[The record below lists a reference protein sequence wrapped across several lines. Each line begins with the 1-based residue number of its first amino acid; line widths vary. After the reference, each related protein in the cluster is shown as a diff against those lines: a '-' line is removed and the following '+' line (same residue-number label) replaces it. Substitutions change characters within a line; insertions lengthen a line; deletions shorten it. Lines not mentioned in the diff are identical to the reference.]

1 MIKGLKEKIMDRIA
15 FDYAKCLKKLNT
27 TDERVKF
34 GNSCNVNIRNRIYIA
49 CALRDKGY
57 RYIEVG
63 EVLNKSRASIYR
75 YEKVNK
81 IFQYYNNN

>member
-1 MIKGLKEKIMDRIA
+1 MIRGLKEEIIKRIIV
-15 FDYAKCLKKLNT
+15 DYSKFLKRLNT

-34 GNSCNVNIRNRIYIA
+34 GDSCDANIRNRIYIA

-63 EVLNKSRASIYR
+63 EVLNKSRATIYR
-75 YEKVNK
+75 YEKINK

>member
-1 MIKGLKEKIMDRIA
+1 MIEGLKERTMNRIA
-15 FDYAKCLKKLNT
+15 FYYAKCLKRLNT

-34 GNSCNVNIRNRIYIA
+34 GINCNVNVRNRIYIA

-63 EVLNKSRASIYR
+63 EVINKSRATIYR

>member
-1 MIKGLKEKIMDRIA
+1 MIKGLKERIMNRIA
-15 FDYAKCLKKLNT
+15 FDYAKCLKRLNT

-34 GNSCNVNIRNRIYIA
+34 GINCNVNVRNRIYIA

-63 EVLNKSRASIYR
+63 EVINKSRATIYR

-81 IFQYYNNN
+81 IFKYYNNN